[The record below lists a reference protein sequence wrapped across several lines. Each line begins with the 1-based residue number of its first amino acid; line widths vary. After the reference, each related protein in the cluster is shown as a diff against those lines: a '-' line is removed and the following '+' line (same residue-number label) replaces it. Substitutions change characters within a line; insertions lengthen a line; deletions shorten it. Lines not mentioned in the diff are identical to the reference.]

1 MKNIIITATLLI
13 SSLMFA
19 QKVEPKFEAV
29 DNMVKA
35 TYYHDNGQVKQEGF
49 YLDGKLHG
57 EWISYNE
64 SGVKQTIGEYNKGS
78 KVGKWF
84 FWNTDKLSEVDF
96 SDSRIVEV
104 KKWSSETLVK
114 N

>member
-1 MKNIIITATLLI
+1 MKNIIITGALLM
-13 SSLMFA
+13 SSLIFA
-19 QKVEPKFEAV
+19 QKVEPKFEVV

-57 EWISYNE
+57 EWVSYNDR
-64 SGVKQTIGEYNKGS
+64 GMKQTIGEYNKGN

-96 SDSRIVEV
+96 SNSRIVEV

>member
-1 MKNIIITATLLI
+1 MKNIVIAGVLLV
-13 SSLMFA
+13 SSMMFA
-19 QKVEPKFEAV
+19 QEVKPKYEVV

-35 TYYHDNGQVKQEGF
+35 TYYYDNGQVSQEGF

-57 EWISYNE
+57 KWVSYTEN
-64 SGVKQTIGEYNKGS
+64 GTKQAIGEYNHGN

-84 FWNTDKLSEVDF
+84 FWNENSLNEVDF
-96 SDSRIVEV
+96 RDSRIAEV
-104 KKWSSETLVK
+104 KKWSKDVLVK